1 MYKFFKIILLSLLP
15 KTILKKIEFPLRKV
29 YALLYAGD
37 KVFCVVCEKHF
48 SKFQPINNNDSLC
61 MHCGSIPRQRLLMTV
76 LKKNNLIHKKTLH
89 FSPNRFFAHKMHS
102 LNHNYFS
109 TDFNATSDTDFHYDI
124 TQLNVADNSYDLIIC
139 YHVLEHIVEDLN
151 AMSELYRILS
161 KNGILICQV
170 PFSQNGET
178 IEDETITSPSERL
191 KKFGQE
197 DHVRI
202 YGIQEFTARLSSAG
216 FNIKTKKSSEIAD
229 LETMK
234 KHGLNPKEVVIICS
248 K

>member
-1 MYKFFKIILLSLLP
+1 
-15 KTILKKIEFPLRKV
+15 
-29 YALLYAGD
+29 
-37 KVFCVVCEKHF
+37 
-48 SKFQPINNNDSLC
+48 

-178 IEDETITSPSERL
+178 IEDETITTPSERL